1 MPIQPLEK
9 YVGKSFRSID
19 PRDDDR
25 RIRITDVDVDG
36 DGARLLYRRLVP
48 SSVSPKTLVP
58 RGRHGSITPET
69 LCKTYMET
77 T

>member
-1 MPIQPLEK
+1 MPIQPIEK

-19 PRDDDR
+19 PRDENR
-25 RIRITDVDVDG
+25 RIRIVDIDG
-36 DGARLLYRRLVP
+36 DRLAYRGLVP
-48 SSVSPKTLVP
+48 SSVSPQTLVP

-69 LCKTYMET
+69 LSKTYMET

>member
-19 PRDDDR
+19 PRDDNR
-25 RIRITDVDVDG
+25 RIRITDVDG
-36 DGARLLYRRLVP
+36 DRLAYRGLVP

-58 RGRHGSITPET
+58 RGRHGSITPDT
-69 LCKTYMET
+69 LAKTYMET